1 MQEIFNKAY
10 KGFIDAVDSFANSSA
25 GNASIPKKVEVV
37 KSEAISVPDYAYPCD
52 NYINTVLEN
61 GLIRKTLRAIATKY
75 YGHQIEE
82 VTQNGSK
89 LSERNYPCLFA
100 NYQDC
105 CKTLNISNPPKVF
118 ITSRLTGINAL
129 SVEIE
134 KEPIVMLSY
143 MSVIGL
149 NDLEQ
154 KFLLGH
160 ELGHI
165 QFGHMLAHTVQG
177 LLSDLNKR
185 TELLGP
191 IVTDLID
198 IPLNRMYRTSE
209 FTADR
214 AGFLCCKDMCT
225 IRILFKRLEHDTPV
239 NAFNQYKEL
248 SDAYPCISTR
258 LGQLSKYS
266 SQIKQL

>member
-1 MQEIFNKAY
+1 MQEILNKAY
-10 KGFIDAVDSFANSSA
+10 KGFMGVVDSFANSSA
-25 GNASIPKKVEVV
+25 GEPAKPKKQEVV
-37 KSEAISVPDYAYPCD
+37 KPVSKPDYAYSCD
-52 NYINTVLEN
+52 NYIDSILEN
-61 GLIRKTLRAIATKY
+61 KLTRQTLRAIATKY

-89 LSERNYPCLFA
+89 LSERNYPRLFA
-100 NYQDC
+100 NFQDC
-105 CKTLNISNPPKVF
+105 CNTLNISNPPKVF
-118 ITSRLTGINAL
+118 VTSRLTGINAL

-134 KEPIVMLSY
+134 KEPIVMLSF
-143 MSVIGL
+143 MSVVGL

-165 QFGHMLAHTVQG
+165 QLGHMLAHTVQG
-177 LLSDLNKR
+177 LLNDLNQR
-185 TELLGP
+185 VELLGP

-198 IPLNRMYRTSE
+198 VPLNRWYRTSE

-214 AGFLCCKDMCT
+214 AGYLCCKNMNT
-225 IRILFKRLEHDTPV
+225 IKNLFKRLEYDASF

-248 SDAYPCISTR
+248 SDAYPRMSIR
-258 LGQLSKYS
+258 LGQLSNYS
-266 SQIKQL
+266 LMINL